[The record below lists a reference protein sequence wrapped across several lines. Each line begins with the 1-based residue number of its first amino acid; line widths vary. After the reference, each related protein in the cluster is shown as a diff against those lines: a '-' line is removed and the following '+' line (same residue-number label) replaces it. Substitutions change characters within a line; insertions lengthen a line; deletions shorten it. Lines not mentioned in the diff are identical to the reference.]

1 MTTFSQIILHCPH
14 CGIKMQD
21 YEMMSITIHHSTVY
35 SDGKQIT
42 EPWMNNDK
50 AIAMCPDCNEA
61 FWWEDAG
68 IQRDADREDG
78 LPSASDVYD
87 LPFMLQDNAK
97 EQLIQFYHKLLQSG
111 FANTND
117 RKIYLRFRIWWGIND
132 FIRYRKPLIQELSEL
147 GNLRRISPFLE
158 YRRKSAALF
167 NEHQILFKE
176 NLEKLISI
184 FKPEHE
190 EEQLMVAE
198 MYRELGQMRK
208 AKAVLQELQNM
219 KSSSFRKISKAIAKN
234 QKRVMK
240 L

>member
-21 YEMMSITIHHSTVY
+21 YEMMSITIHSSTLY

-50 AIAMCPDCNEA
+50 AIALCPDCSKA
-61 FWWEDAG
+61 FWREDAG
-68 IQRDADREDG
+68 IQREADREDG
-78 LPSASDVYD
+78 LPAAGDVYD
-87 LPFMLQDNAK
+87 LPFMFQDEAG
-97 EQLIQFYHKLLQSG
+97 EQLVHFYHNLLKSG

-117 RKIYLRFRIWWGIND
+117 RKIYFRFRIWWGIND
-132 FIRYRKPLIQELSEL
+132 FIRYRKPLIQEFSEL
-147 GNLRRISPFLE
+147 GSLRRISPFLE
-158 YRRKSAALF
+158 HRRKRAKLF
-167 NEHQILFKE
+167 NKHQNLFKE

-190 EEQLMVAE
+190 EEQLMLAE

-219 KSSSFRKISKAIAKN
+219 KSSSSRKIRKAIAKN
-234 QKRVMK
+234 RKRVFK
-240 L
+240 F